1 VLRLPTGRVLARTG
15 FLLRSTAGAPIQ
27 VGRLRP
33 AHLFR
38 LDTNFYLRAVPPARL
53 VCGFPPPSLHMKR
66 THHCAQLTTADLGAS
81 VSLLG
86 WVDTIRDQGG
96 IIFLDLRDR
105 KGVTQ
110 VQLEPRE
117 NAALAEQ
124 LKQLK
129 LESVIGVS
137 GRVVRRP
144 AGTENPAL
152 PTGEVEVNAEAVE
165 IHNLAETPPFPLDD
179 AGGDRV
185 NEDLR
190 LTYRYLDL
198 RRPKMR
204 RNLAIRHRAT
214 KSIRDYFDSQEF
226 IEVETPALFKSTP
239 EGARE
244 YLVPSRIHPG
254 QFYALSQSPQQFKQ
268 ILMVAGVEK
277 YFQIARCFRDE
288 DLRADRQMEFTQVDV
303 EASFVTR
310 EDIYEL
316 FEGMLKQ
323 LWKDVLGTDIATPF
337 PRLSFQEAMNRFGVD
352 KPDLRFGLELADCT
366 ALFKSSTFKV
376 FASAAASG
384 GAVKALNAKSLADLT
399 QGELKTMEDAAKAL
413 GAKGL
418 AFIKV
423 EGGEWKSPIVKF
435 FSEDEKAAL
444 SRHLHIEEGDIIFFA
459 AAPWDKACAILG
471 RLRLEAA
478 ALLQKRGRLAIRG
491 DDWRFLWVIDFPLMT
506 YDEAEN
512 RCVATHHPFTAPV
525 VEDTALLDSN
535 PRAVRG
541 QHYDVVLNGME
552 LGGGS
557 IRIHQ
562 PALQKKVF
570 EEVLK
575 IPADVVESRF
585 GYLLK
590 AFTYGAPPHGGIAF
604 GLDRI
609 CALLCGTTSIRDVIA
624 FPKTQKGQDLMAQS
638 PTPVTPRQLKEL
650 HIATVLPE

>member
-1 VLRLPTGRVLARTG
+1 MH
-15 FLLRSTAGAPIQ
+15 RS
-27 VGRLRP
+27 
-33 AHLFR
+33 
-38 LDTNFYLRAVPPARL
+38 
-53 VCGFPPPSLHMKR
+53 
-66 THHCAQLTTADLGAS
+66 HHCAQLTSANLGAS
-81 VSLLG
+81 VSLAG

-96 IIFLDLRDR
+96 IIFVDLRDR
-105 KGVTQ
+105 EGVTQ
-110 VQLEPRE
+110 IKLEPHD
-117 NAALAEQ
+117 NATLGEQ
-124 LKQLK
+124 LKHLK
-129 LESVIGVS
+129 TESVIGITGKVT
-137 GRVVRRP
+137 RRP
-144 AGTENPAL
+144 AGTENKSL
-152 PTGEVEVNAEAVE
+152 PTGEVEIEATSLE
-165 IHNLAETPPFPLDD
+165 IHNLSDTPPFPLDD
-179 AGGDRV
+179 AGGDKV

-204 RNLAIRHRAT
+204 KNLLTRHRAS
-214 KSIRDYFDSQEF
+214 KSIRDYFDASGF

-288 DLRADRQMEFTQVDV
+288 DLRSDRQMEFTQVDV

-310 EDIYEL
+310 EDIYAL
-316 FEGMLKQ
+316 FEGMLKK

-337 PRLSFQEAMNRFGVD
+337 LRLPFADAMNRFGVD
-352 KPDLRFGLELADCT
+352 KPDLRFGLELVDFT
-366 ALFKSSTFKV
+366 ELFKTSGFKV
-376 FASAAASG
+376 FASAATGG
-384 GAVKALNAKSLADLT
+384 GAVKAFNAKGLADLT
-399 QGELKTMEDAAKAL
+399 QGELKSLEEIAKSL

-435 FSEDEKAAL
+435 FSEGEKAAL
-444 SRHLHIEEGDIIFFA
+444 TTQLGIAEGDMVFFA
-459 AAPWDKACAILG
+459 AAPWEKACAILG
-471 RLRLEAA
+471 RIRLEAA
-478 ALLQKRGRLAIRG
+478 ALLQKRGKLAIRH
-491 DDWRFLWVIDFPLMT
+491 DDWKFLWVVDFPLMSH
-506 YDEAEN
+506 DEAEN
-512 RCVATHHPFTAPV
+512 RYVATHHPFTAPV
-525 VEDTALLDSN
+525 AEDAAFLDTD
-535 PRAVRG
+535 PKKVRG

-604 GLDRI
+604 GLDRM

-638 PTPVTPRQLKEL
+638 PTPVTARQLKEL
-650 HIATVLPE
+650 HIATVMPAE

>member
-1 VLRLPTGRVLARTG
+1 
-15 FLLRSTAGAPIQ
+15 
-27 VGRLRP
+27 
-33 AHLFR
+33 
-38 LDTNFYLRAVPPARL
+38 
-53 VCGFPPPSLHMKR
+53 MKR
-66 THHCAQLTTADLGAS
+66 THHCAQLTKANLGAA
-81 VSLLG
+81 VSLAG
-86 WVDTIRDQGG
+86 WVDSVRDHGG
-96 IIFLDLRDR
+96 IIFIDLRDR
-105 KGVTQ
+105 QGITQ
-110 VQLEPRE
+110 VKFDSALRAQ
-117 NAALAEQ
+117 AAH
-124 LKQLK
+124 LKD
-129 LESVIGVS
+129 ESVIGVT
-137 GRVVRRP
+137 GKVVSRP
-144 AGTENPAL
+144 ADMVNQGI
-152 PTGEVEVNAEAVE
+152 PTGEIEVDATELVV
-165 IHNLAETPPFPLDD
+165 HNLSDTPPFPLTD
-179 AGGDRV
+179 AGGDKV

-204 RNLAIRHRAT
+204 KNLQVRHQAT
-214 KSIRDYFDSQEF
+214 KSVRDYFDAQGF

-254 QFYALSQSPQQFKQ
+254 EFYALSQSPQQYKQ

-310 EDIYEL
+310 EDIYAL
-316 FEGMLKQ
+316 FEGMLQ
-323 LWKDVLGTDIATPF
+323 RLWKDVLGADIPTPF
-337 PRLSFQEAMNRFGVD
+337 PRLVFHDAMNRYGVD
-352 KPDLRFGLELADCT
+352 KPDLRFGLELAELT
-366 ALFKSSTFKV
+366 ETFRHSSFKV
-376 FASAAASG
+376 FQTTVASG
-384 GAVKALNAKSLADLT
+384 GVIKALNAKYLADLT
-399 QGELKTMEDAAKAL
+399 QGELKGLEEIAKSL

-435 FSEDEKAAL
+435 FSPAEKDAL
-444 SRHLHIEEGDIIFFA
+444 TAQLGIAEGDIVFFA
-459 AAPWDKACAILG
+459 AAPWERACAILG

-478 ALLQKRGRLAIRG
+478 ALLQKRGKLTIRP

-506 YDEAEN
+506 HDETGN
-512 RCVATHHPFTAPV
+512 HYVATHHPFTAPV
-525 VEDTALLDSN
+525 PEDVALLDRD
-535 PRAVRG
+535 PKKVRG

-585 GYLLK
+585 GYLLR
-590 AFTYGAPPHGGIAF
+590 AFTFGAPPHGGIAF
-604 GLDRI
+604 GLDRMV
-609 CALLCGTTSIRDVIA
+609 ALLCGTTSIRDVIA

-638 PTPVTPRQLKEL
+638 PTPVTARQLKEL
-650 HIATVLPE
+650 HIKTVMPE